1 MINNESSF
9 NIIIPLGFNMFLG
22 ITNRLLQ
29 IIDYILNR
37 YKIKNYGFQTDDIQH
52 SALVFCIMPTI
63 VSAFMM
69 GLYCIF
75 HYEEKMTPKI
85 KIINFFS
92 YIFSI
97 EILFPM
103 GVHKSLITKYSS
115 TADNPLYTLRLVN
128 AVHFMFVA
136 FPQLLIVSING
147 SAKDK
152 GLQIIDIMSLVFSCL
167 FMIWSVGY
175 YFICISFDD
184 QYEDLLIEY
193 AEKSKDD

>member
-1 MINNESSF
+1 MNNARNF

-22 ITNRLLQ
+22 ISNRILQ

-37 YKIKNYGFQTDDIQH
+37 YKIKNYGFQTDDIQL
-52 SALVFCIMPTI
+52 SALVFCLMPTV
-63 VSAFMM
+63 VSIFMM
-69 GLYCIF
+69 GLYCIL

-85 KIINFFS
+85 KIINFLS
-92 YIFSI
+92 YILSI

-103 GVHKSLITKYSS
+103 GVHKSLQTKYSS

-128 AVHFMFVA
+128 AVHFVFVA
-136 FPQLLIVSING
+136 LPQLLIIPING
-147 SAKDK
+147 SANDK
-152 GLQIIDIMSLVFSCL
+152 GLQIIDIISLVFSFL

-175 YFICISFDD
+175 YFICITFTD

-193 AEKSKDD
+193 AEKSKND

>member
-1 MINNESSF
+1 MNNASNF

-22 ITNRLLQ
+22 ISNRILQ

-37 YKIKNYGFQTDDIQH
+37 YKIKNYGFQTEDIQL
-52 SALVFCIMPTI
+52 SALAFCLMPT
-63 VSAFMM
+63 VVNAFMM
-69 GLYCIF
+69 GLYCIL

-85 KIINFFS
+85 KIINFFT
-92 YIFSI
+92 YILSI

-103 GVHKSLITKYSS
+103 GVHKSLQTKYSS

-128 AVHFMFVA
+128 AVHFVFVA
-136 FPQLLIVSING
+136 MPQLLIVPINC

-152 GLQIIDIMSLVFSCL
+152 GLQIIDIISLVFSFL

-175 YFICISFDD
+175 YFICITFTD

-193 AEKSKDD
+193 AEKSKND